1 MSFVIPE
8 SAYEAKKTTGKHAKS
23 TVVDHTIPISA
34 LCKKY
39 SKSMS
44 KADEINPF
52 YPVLNT
58 VRALFNAENAEKQ
71 RILSVLD
78 ALFPPNSKKWAFP
91 TRDKGVNKAINFE
104 LIGIP
109 SQLHIYDEILNFEET
124 GRILL
129 KPGNLNEFKDY
140 DPEYGAPL
148 YRFYDNDPGVKQGLT
163 EGETY
168 GAEEYW
174 KTHAYNQSQWW
185 YCDYAGTTEPIGTVY
200 PHEKYAESITETVDI
215 TQDALEATVALIKH
229 LYPKKIAARTITA
242 SKAESL
248 LRNAGYVDYDSL
260 KNGNYMLNYKHS
272 GIFMFEQ
279 YMLKHENADICSL
292 M

>member
-8 SAYEAKKTTGKHAKS
+8 SAYKVKTTGKHAKS
-23 TVVDHTIPISA
+23 TIVDHVIPISA
-34 LCKKY
+34 LCKKP
-39 SKSMS
+39 SKSMGET
-44 KADEINPF
+44 DEINPF

-58 VRALFNAENAEKQ
+58 VRALFNAEKAEKQ

-124 GRILL
+124 GHILL

-140 DPEYGAPL
+140 SPEYGAPL

-185 YCDYAGTTEPIGTVY
+185 YDDYSGTTEPIDCVY
-200 PHEKYAESITETVDI
+200 PHEKYVESTTETIDI

-229 LYPKKIAARTITA
+229 LYPKQIAARTVTA
-242 SKAESL
+242 NKAESL